1 MAKELSAKETLF
13 CTYYHLNRCGREAAA
28 KSGFRAPERT
38 ALRLLRR
45 KDVQNFIKRLDAQKT
60 DRQAEV
66 LAGYRRLAF
75 GCVNDAVRLLQSG
88 DEIGAIAPDELDLFL
103 VSELKR
109 PKGGGLEIKFFDRL
123 KALERLEQLANREP
137 DARAAAF
144 FAALGG
150 QSESTKADSY
160 GA

>member
-1 MAKELSAKETLF
+1 MAKKLSDKETLF
-13 CTYYHLNRCGREAAA
+13 CTYYHLGRCGREAAA
-28 KSGFRAPERT
+28 KSGYRAPERT

-45 KDVQNFIKRLDAQKT
+45 KEILACIRQMDAETT

-88 DEIGAIAPDELDLFL
+88 DEPGELAPDKRDLFL

-137 DARAAAF
+137 SAQAAAF
-144 FAALGG
+144 FAALSGG
-150 QSESTKADSY
+150 GKPAENSDDN
-160 GA
+160 

>member
-1 MAKELSAKETLF
+1 MAKELSDREALF
-13 CTYYHLNRCGREAAA
+13 CAYYRLCRSGREAAA
-28 KSGFRAPERT
+28 KCGYRNPER
-38 ALRLLRR
+38 AGLRLLRR
-45 KDVQNFIKRLDAQKT
+45 KDVQRCIEKLDRETAEC
-60 DRQAEV
+60 RAEV

-75 GCVNDAVRLLQSG
+75 GCVSDAVRLLQS
-88 DEIGAIAPDELDLFL
+88 DDALPDPEALDLFL

-123 KALERLEQLANREP
+123 KALERLEQMAGRTP
-137 DARAAAF
+137 DERTAAF

-150 QSESTKADSY
+150 AAERTERNSD

>member
-1 MAKELSAKETLF
+1 MAKTLSDRERLF
-13 CTYYHLNRCGREAAA
+13 CTYYHLGRCGREAAA
-28 KSGFRAPERT
+28 KCGYRAPERT

-45 KDVQNFIKRLDAQKT
+45 KEVKDCIDRLDRDST

-88 DEIGAIAPDELDLFL
+88 DNMEELAPDELDLFL

-123 KALERLEQLANREP
+123 KALERLEALSKSEP

-144 FAALGG
+144 FAALGAAG
-150 QSESTKADSY
+150 KAEHCDES
-160 GA
+160 